1 MQWTAPSIGIAM
13 CQDTVDVAERF
24 ESAFGYKRKLLAL
37 EIMSALPP
45 EADIPRAKL
54 DFRC

>member
-1 MQWTAPSIGIAM
+1 MRTAQGGAAGAKI
-13 CQDTVDVAERF
+13 QHHLT
-24 ESAFGYKRKLLAL
+24 SAFGYKRKLLAL

-45 EADIPRAKL
+45 EADIPRAKP